1 MDQKSKRGIRRFSFG
16 LIRNNFTI
24 AFVKAADYLF
34 KPNSGFMKFPK
45 FLTTMAFFALFVF
58 TQVANAQFEGQIS
71 MTIYSQ
77 DDGVVTDENVVNLY
91 TTQERIL
98 IKGEDKIN
106 ISDGMMEASG
116 ILIRSD
122 MRDFVI
128 MMGEKEALR
137 FTKEELEGMFSMMNM
152 MSGGEMDENESD
164 MNYTY
169 TNEVRTIEGLQA
181 TELRVMGEESN
192 SYLSVWLTND
202 LDIDWGMLSE
212 PWKNVPGSMSGQ
224 VNQMT
229 QEFKSR
235 NFPLMIE
242 VTEKGKTSTIFEV
255 TQIRKSRIAKDMV
268 EMPAGLQLVSLQEMI
283 MKAMMSN

>member
-1 MDQKSKRGIRRFSFG
+1 MKVRNYLMSMAIFAMFSFSH
-16 LIRNNFTI
+16 T
-24 AFVKAADYLF
+24 VH
-34 KPNSGFMKFPK
+34 
-45 FLTTMAFFALFVF
+45 
-58 TQVANAQFEGQIS
+58 AQFEGQIS
-71 MTIYSQ
+71 MTIYNQ
-77 DDGVVTDENVVNLY
+77 ENGDITEENVVNLY
-91 TTQERIL
+91 ITQERIL

-137 FTKEELEGMFSMMNM
+137 FTKEELEGMFSMINM
-152 MSGGEMDENESD
+152 MSGGEMDKSDSD

-181 TELRVMGEESN
+181 TELRVYGKEQKN
-192 SYLSVWLTND
+192 YLSIWLTND

-235 NFPLMIE
+235 NFPLLIE
-242 VTEKGKTSTIFEV
+242 VTEKGETSTIFEV
-255 TQIRKSRIAKDMV
+255 TKVKKSRIAKDMV

>member
-1 MDQKSKRGIRRFSFG
+1 
-16 LIRNNFTI
+16 
-24 AFVKAADYLF
+24 
-34 KPNSGFMKFPK
+34 MKFPK
-45 FLTTMAFFALFVF
+45 FLTTMAIFALFVF

-71 MTIYSQ
+71 MMIYSQ

-242 VTEKGKTSTIFEV
+242 VTEKGETSTIFEV

>member
-1 MDQKSKRGIRRFSFG
+1 MKVRNYLMSMVIFAMFSFSQ
-16 LIRNNFTI
+16 T
-24 AFVKAADYLF
+24 VH
-34 KPNSGFMKFPK
+34 
-45 FLTTMAFFALFVF
+45 
-58 TQVANAQFEGQIS
+58 AQFEGQIS
-71 MTIYSQ
+71 MTIYNQ
-77 DDGVVTDENVVNLY
+77 ENGDITEENVVNLY

-137 FTKEELEGMFSMMNM
+137 FTKEELEGMFSMINM
-152 MSGGEMDENESD
+152 MSGGELDKSDSD

-181 TELRVMGEESN
+181 TELRVYGKEQKN
-192 SYLSVWLTND
+192 YLSIWLTND

-235 NFPLMIE
+235 NFPLLIE
-242 VTEKGKTSTIFEV
+242 VTEKGETSTIFEV
-255 TQIRKSRIAKDMV
+255 TKVKKSRIAKDMV

>member
-1 MDQKSKRGIRRFSFG
+1 
-16 LIRNNFTI
+16 
-24 AFVKAADYLF
+24 
-34 KPNSGFMKFPK
+34 MKFPK
-45 FLTTMAFFALFVF
+45 KIVGIAFAALFAF
-58 TQVANAQFEGQIS
+58 TQLVHAQFEGQIS

-77 DDGVVTDENVVNLY
+77 DDGVLTEENVVNLY

-106 ISDGMMEASG
+106 ISDGMMEAEG

-137 FTKEELEGMFSMMNM
+137 FTKEELEGMFSMMSM
-152 MSGGEMDENESD
+152 MSGGEMDDKQSD
-164 MNYTY
+164 ANYSY
-169 TNEVRTIEGLQA
+169 TNEVRTIQGLQA
-181 TELRVMGEESN
+181 TELRVMGKNEKK
-192 SYLSVWLTND
+192 YLSVWLTND

-212 PWKNVPGSMSGQ
+212 PWKNVPTSLSGD

-235 NFPLMIE
+235 NFPLLIE
-242 VTEKGKTSTIFEV
+242 VTENGETEKIFEV
-255 TQIRKSRIAKDMV
+255 TKVRKSRIAKDMV
-268 EMPAGLQLVSLQEMI
+268 EMPAGLQLISLQEMI

>member
-1 MDQKSKRGIRRFSFG
+1 
-16 LIRNNFTI
+16 
-24 AFVKAADYLF
+24 
-34 KPNSGFMKFPK
+34 MKFPK
-45 FLTTMAFFALFVF
+45 ILASMTFVVMLVI
-58 TQVANAQFEGQIS
+58 TQLVHAQFEGQIS
-71 MTIYSQ
+71 MTIYNQ
-77 DDGVVTDENVVNLY
+77 ENGDITEENVVNLY

-137 FTKEELEGMFSMMNM
+137 FTKEELEGMFSMINM
-152 MSGGEMDENESD
+152 MSGGEMDKSDSD

-181 TELRVMGEESN
+181 TELRVYGKEQKN
-192 SYLSVWLTND
+192 YLSIWLTND

-235 NFPLMIE
+235 NFPLLIE

-255 TQIRKSRIAKDMV
+255 TKVKKSRIAKDMV

-283 MKAMMSN
+283 MKAMISN

>member
-1 MDQKSKRGIRRFSFG
+1 MKVRNYLMSMAIFAMFSFSH
-16 LIRNNFTI
+16 T
-24 AFVKAADYLF
+24 VH
-34 KPNSGFMKFPK
+34 
-45 FLTTMAFFALFVF
+45 
-58 TQVANAQFEGQIS
+58 AQFEGQIS
-71 MTIYSQ
+71 MTIYNQ
-77 DDGVVTDENVVNLY
+77 ENGDITEENVVNLY

-137 FTKEELEGMFSMMNM
+137 FTKEELEGMFSMINM
-152 MSGGEMDENESD
+152 MSGGEMDKSDSD
-164 MNYTY
+164 MNYAY

-181 TELRVMGEESN
+181 TELRVYGKEQKN
-192 SYLSVWLTND
+192 YLSIWLTND

-235 NFPLMIE
+235 NFPLLIE
-242 VTEKGKTSTIFEV
+242 VTEKGETSTIFEV
-255 TQIRKSRIAKDMV
+255 TKVKKSRIAKDMV